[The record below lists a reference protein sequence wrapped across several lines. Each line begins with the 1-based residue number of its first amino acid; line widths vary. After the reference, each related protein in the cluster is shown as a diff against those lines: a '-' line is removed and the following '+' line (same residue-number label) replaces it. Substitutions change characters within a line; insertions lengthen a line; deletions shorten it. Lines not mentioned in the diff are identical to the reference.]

1 MRKEKILLIAGCSHA
16 AGSEIDGNEDSE
28 YNRHHCFGSNLA
40 KQLDRK
46 PINMSIAGNTN
57 SGIARSVLKWF
68 SSTYNPKK
76 MDVMVLIAWSDST
89 RLELPQDFESYIPSP
104 CYANWIDVTCVN
116 FFRTTF
122 GYEGNKDVPGEVE
135 KIASVQEF
143 IAKNEHLIEM
153 LSVNYALQIQ
163 YFLQSKKVDYLMC
176 NTMSVF
182 RNHTQHL
189 GYYLNLIDETKYY
202 GVYNSDQAFF
212 PKYKKEGYTNPKAK
226 YWHHNEVPHD
236 LFAQELYNFIQE
248 NK

>member
-1 MRKEKILLIAGCSHA
+1 MKEKLLLIAGCSHA

-40 KQLDRK
+40 KQLGRK
-46 PINMSIAGNTN
+46 PINLSIAGNNN
-57 SGIARSVLKWF
+57 SGIARSILKWF
-68 SSTYNPKK
+68 SATYNPKK
-76 MDVMVLIAWSDST
+76 MDVMVLVAWTDST
-89 RLELPQDFESYIPSP
+89 RLEIPQEIEGPPPSP
-104 CYANWIDVTCVN
+104 CYANWLDVTCSS
-116 FFRTTF
+116 FFRSTL
-122 GYEGNKDVPGEVE
+122 GYEGDKNVPGEVE
-135 KIASVQEF
+135 MLASIQRF
-143 IAKNEHLIEM
+143 IAENEHLIEI

-176 NTMSVF
+176 NTMPIF
-182 RNHTQHL
+182 RSHTKHL
-189 GYYLNLIDETKYY
+189 GYYLNLIDATKYY

-212 PKYKKEGYTNPKAK
+212 PKYRKEGYTNPKAK